1 MQITRFNV
9 YLSDSLKDFINKLES
24 KKSEQRK
31 LRLINFCANGT
42 VIVKQWQDFLN
53 RRTLC
58 L

>member
-9 YLSDSLKDFINKLES
+9 YLTDTLNDFVNKLES
-24 KKSEQRK
+24 KKFEQRK

-42 VIVKQWQDFLN
+42 VIVKQWRDFLV